1 MATIA
6 TPVRCAINKNIA
18 SAIAILKLGLRL
30 RLGRINYLSALG
42 ITPLQASSQ
51 AIEYVLLGKGL
62 LHTGGWSANYFVA
75 RPPLMPL
82 LIAAVYATA
91 GEAPLL
97 VAIIN
102 CLLGAATATI
112 AFFYARQLLNDSR
125 IAFVT
130 EILVAI
136 DPASISQTITF
147 RLRLLLEQ
155 LCVSRQPPGTAHAR
169 SDIAGLLGSSN

>member
-1 MATIA
+1 M
-6 TPVRCAINKNIA
+6 NKNIA
-18 SAIAILKLGLRL
+18 SAIVIFILGLGL
-30 RLGRINYLSALG
+30 RLGRINYFSALG
-42 ITPLQASSQ
+42 ITPLHTSSQ
-51 AIEYVLLGKGL
+51 AIEYVLLGKSL
-62 LHTGGWSANYFVA
+62 LHPGGWSANYFVA

-82 LIAAVYATA
+82 LIAAVHATS

-130 EILVAI
+130 
-136 DPASISQTITF
+136 
-147 RLRLLLEQ
+147 
-155 LCVSRQPPGTAHAR
+155 
-169 SDIAGLLGSSN
+169 

>member
-6 TPVRCAINKNIA
+6 TPVRCAMNKNIA
-18 SAIAILKLGLRL
+18 SAIAIFILGLGL
-30 RLGRINYLSALG
+30 HLGRINYLIALG

-82 LIAAVYATA
+82 LIAAVYATT

-102 CLLGAATATI
+102 CLLGAATI

-130 EILVAI
+130 GILVAI
-136 DPASISQTITF
+136 DRASISQNITF
-147 RLRLLLEQ
+147 
-155 LCVSRQPPGTAHAR
+155 
-169 SDIAGLLGSSN
+169 

>member
-6 TPVRCAINKNIA
+6 TRVRCATNKNIA
-18 SAIAILKLGLRL
+18 SAIAIFMLGLGL

-42 ITPLQASSQ
+42 ITPLQASPQ

-82 LIAAVYATA
+82 LIAAVYATT

-102 CLLGAATATI
+102 CLLGAATI

-130 EILVAI
+130 GILVAI
-136 DPASISQTITF
+136 DRASISQNITF
-147 RLRLLLEQ
+147 
-155 LCVSRQPPGTAHAR
+155 
-169 SDIAGLLGSSN
+169 

>member
-1 MATIA
+1 M
-6 TPVRCAINKNIA
+6 NKNIA
-18 SAIAILKLGLRL
+18 SAIAIFILGLGL
-30 RLGRINYLSALG
+30 HLGRINYLIALG

-82 LIAAVYATA
+82 LIAAVYATT

-102 CLLGAATATI
+102 CLLGAATI

-130 EILVAI
+130 GILVAI
-136 DPASISQTITF
+136 DRASISQNITF
-147 RLRLLLEQ
+147 
-155 LCVSRQPPGTAHAR
+155 
-169 SDIAGLLGSSN
+169 

>member
-6 TPVRCAINKNIA
+6 TPVRCAMNKNIA
-18 SAIAILKLGLRL
+18 SAIAIFILGLGL
-30 RLGRINYLSALG
+30 RLGRINYLIALG

-82 LIAAVYATA
+82 LIAAVYATT

-102 CLLGAATATI
+102 CLLGAATI

-130 EILVAI
+130 GILVAI
-136 DPASISQTITF
+136 DRASISQNITF
-147 RLRLLLEQ
+147 
-155 LCVSRQPPGTAHAR
+155 
-169 SDIAGLLGSSN
+169 